1 MRKMEVLMEI
11 QKTRSRRLEEENATL
26 KVRNSSLEMEL
37 GKLENKQTEEYWQ
50 ERRERRNRR
59 EQIYLVN

>member
-1 MRKMEVLMEI
+1 MEI

>member
-1 MRKMEVLMEI
+1 MEVLMEI

>member
-1 MRKMEVLMEI
+1 MEI

-59 EQIYLVN
+59 EHHIYLVN

>member
-1 MRKMEVLMEI
+1 MEI

-26 KVRNSSLEMEL
+26 KVRYSSLEMEL

-50 ERRERRNRR
+50 QRR
-59 EQIYLVN
+59 EQRNRNREHHIYLVN